1 MKKLFAGT
9 ILTVLSAMSLPMSSV
24 AQDKFE
30 ASVGA
35 DLVSSYIWRGQDLGN
50 ASIQPALSLS
60 YKGISLSAWG
70 SAGLNWSDTREVDLT
85 LGYSIAGFS
94 VSVTD
99 YWFDGGPGYF
109 HYRNGNTNHTF
120 EAQVGYDFGFAAVN
134 WYTNFAGNTG
144 FKADG
149 SKAYASYFAVSAP
162 FAFAGLDWEAAVG
175 ATPWQNDFYA
185 GGANSEYAVDMIR
198 GFAVCNVSIMASRA
212 FRIAEGWSVSVFGQ
226 IVWNPST
233 EAAHFVA
240 GIGF

>member
-9 ILTVLSAMSLPMSSV
+9 VLIMCSAMSLPVYSV

-30 ASVGA
+30 GSAGA

-50 ASIQPALSLS
+50 VSIQPALSLS

-70 SAGLNWSDTREVDLT
+70 SVGLDPNDTREADLT
-85 LGYSIAGFS
+85 LGYSVAGFS
-94 VSVTD
+94 ISVTD
-99 YWFDGGPGYF
+99 YWFDGGSGYF
-109 HYRNGNTNHTF
+109 HYREGFTNHTF
-120 EAQVGYDFGFAAVN
+120 EAQVGYDFGFLSVN

-149 SKAYASYFAVSAP
+149 SKAYASYISVSAP
-162 FAFAGLDWEAAVG
+162 FGFAGLDWEASIG

-185 GGANSEYAVDMIR
+185 GGCNSKYAVEMID
-198 GFAVCNVSIMASRA
+198 GFAVCNVSIMASKS
-212 FRIAEGWSVSVFGQ
+212 FHITDGWSVPVFVQ
-226 IVWNPST
+226 LVWNPST

-240 GIGF
+240 GISF